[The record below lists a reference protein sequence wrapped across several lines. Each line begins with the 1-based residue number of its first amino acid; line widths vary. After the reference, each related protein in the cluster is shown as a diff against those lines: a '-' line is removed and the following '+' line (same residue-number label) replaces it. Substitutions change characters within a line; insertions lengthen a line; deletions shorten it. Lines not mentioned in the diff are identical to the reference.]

1 MFSNGLV
8 ICFGRATGSNS
19 GSVTI
24 SLTIAYITTKY
35 QIFVSQRLG
44 NVATPSASFKNTT
57 SFSACVRNFQGNY
70 CNDDFSY
77 QTIGY

>member
-1 MFSNGLV
+1 MI

-24 SLTIAYITTKY
+24 SLNIAYTTTKY

-44 NVATPSASFKNTT
+44 NVAVPSASFVNTT
-57 SFSACVRNFQGNY
+57 SFSACVRNVQGTY
-70 CNDDFSY
+70 CNDSFSY